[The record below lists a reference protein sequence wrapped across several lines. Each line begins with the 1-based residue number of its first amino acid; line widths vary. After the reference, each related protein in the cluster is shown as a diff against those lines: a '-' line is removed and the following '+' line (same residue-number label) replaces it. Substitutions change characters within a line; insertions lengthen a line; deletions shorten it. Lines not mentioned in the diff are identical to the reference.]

1 MAAKKFLIY
10 LLSLPYL
17 IMASIIIKLKVKSII
32 DDYEKCTTYIYCN
45 SKKYNNISPVMID
58 ILRLAEDHR
67 QLLHRGIDP
76 IAIIRTF
83 YLRIFKNIHQGA
95 STIEQQFVRT
105 ITKRY
110 EKTIR
115 RKIKEQILAILIR
128 NVSTPDD
135 ICKCYLSCCY
145 YGYGTYGIDNLLKKK
160 QNISDF
166 DIVAMIKY
174 PFRGEVVSVTEE
186 RFKHRSLYLSTLYKL
201 NAQRDM
207 IFLRKYS
214 G

>member
-1 MAAKKFLIY
+1 
-10 LLSLPYL
+10 
-17 IMASIIIKLKVKSII
+17 
-32 DDYEKCTTYIYCN
+32 
-45 SKKYNNISPVMID
+45 MID

-115 RKIKEQILAILIR
+115 RKIREQILAILIR

-207 IFLRKYS
+207 IFFAKI
-214 G
+214 